1 MNLYVITLS
10 TEMSLDEVSIVIE
23 TTVDKVDKTHM
34 YYIEERGIFRYNIP
48 DEFRMRF
55 IIDMDFNYS
64 KVNKSDSRD
73 VYLYNKAKVAIRNWK
88 LELLNV

>member
-1 MNLYVITLS
+1 MNLYLITLS

-23 TTVDKVDKTHM
+23 LASDNIDKTYM

-48 DEFRMRF
+48 DGFRIRF
-55 IIDMDFNYS
+55 IIDMDFNIS

-73 VYLYNKAKVAIRNWK
+73 VELHNKAKVAIRNWK